1 MPAPAADEP
10 AGPELPLEPALP
22 EPAAAAEDSTPVDPR
37 FMGSRFGN
45 VLHEAMENVDFAAWA
60 DWQPGLEAPEG
71 QAEVLRKAL
80 HDEGYADV
88 DLDDGVAVLVPLV
101 GHTLTVPLPEGG
113 ALHSLGE
120 GERRAEI
127 DFHFAIEPTT
137 VPALLQVLHAHGVSS
152 TRRGF
157 GQRRRLEGLMTGM
170 IDLTYVRDGRWY
182 VLDYKSNRLPGYSQ
196 DLLAIA
202 MRHSEYDLQAL
213 IYTVAL
219 HRWLRFR
226 LGAAYDYER
235 DMGGIR
241 YLFCRGLD
249 AAGNGVHV
257 DRFPLALVDA
267 LDALFA
273 GGEQAQAELA
283 ARARGA
289 SA

>member
-1 MPAPAADEP
+1 
-10 AGPELPLEPALP
+10 
-22 EPAAAAEDSTPVDPR
+22 
-37 FMGSRFGN
+37 
-45 VLHEAMENVDFAAWA
+45 
-60 DWQPGLEAPEG
+60 
-71 QAEVLRKAL
+71 
-80 HDEGYADV
+80 
-88 DLDDGVAVLVPLV
+88 
-101 GHTLTVPLPEGG
+101 
-113 ALHSLGE
+113 
-120 GERRAEI
+120 
-127 DFHFAIEPTT
+127 
-137 VPALLQVLHAHGVSS
+137 
-152 TRRGF
+152 
-157 GQRRRLEGLMTGM
+157 
-170 IDLTYVRDGRWY
+170 
-182 VLDYKSNRLPGYSQ
+182 
-196 DLLAIA
+196 